1 MLSDYEWLVTYVVS
15 DIAAMDA
22 CETVHM
28 CVPVLDTLLANMHY
42 GVLSFSQ
49 PDLKEICLLVISCN
63 FSKLL

>member
-1 MLSDYEWLVTYVVS
+1 MFS

-28 CVPVLDTLLANMHY
+28 CVPVIDTLLANTHY

-49 PDLKEICLLVISCN
+49 LDLKEICLLVISCN
-63 FSKLL
+63 FIELL